1 MIETE
6 VIESKSNIIMK
17 RDGFSFEKI
26 DNKCYYTTFDIKN
39 NNLKLSDIINF
50 DLIKVLYDLNP
61 DIYDLVEIEKINENE
76 ANLIIIMKHLFKDI
90 GISQK
95 YSYLNIKLL
104 KTNRFFKFESKPIKI
119 SKPSQVPISAEV
131 VDFDRIETIGEF
143 ITNNHVIVKNYTY
156 IGSGTKTMSYF
167 DKIAASI
174 TYKIITRLIKFISNY
189 NNKSTS

>member
-6 VIESKSNIIMK
+6 AVESKSNVIMK
-17 RDGFSFEKI
+17 KDGFSFEKL

-39 NNLKLSDIINF
+39 NNLNLSDIINF

-61 DIYDLVEIEKINENE
+61 DIYDLVEIEKTNENE
-76 ANLIIIMKHLFKDI
+76 ANLIIVMKHLFKDL
-90 GISQK
+90 GLAQK
-95 YSYLNIKLL
+95 YSYLNIKFI
-104 KTNRFFKFESKPIKI
+104 KNHRFFKFESKPIKR

-143 ITNNHVIVKNYTY
+143 ITNNHVILKNYTY
-156 IGSGTKTMSYF
+156 IGSVTNNMSYF

-174 TYKIITRLIKFISNY
+174 TYKIINRLINFISNY
-189 NNKSTS
+189 NNSIS

>member
-6 VIESKSNIIMK
+6 VVESKSNVIMK
-17 RDGFSFEKI
+17 KDGFSFEKL

-39 NNLKLSDIINF
+39 KNLNLTNIINF

-76 ANLIIIMKHLFKDI
+76 ANLIIVMKHLFKDL
-90 GISQK
+90 GIPQK
-95 YSYLNIKLL
+95 YSYLNIKLH
-104 KTNRFFKFESKPIKI
+104 KSQYFFKFESKPIKR

-131 VDFDRIETIGEF
+131 VDFDHIETIGEF
-143 ITNNHVIVKNYTY
+143 ITNSHVIVKNYTY
-156 IGSGTKTMSYF
+156 IGSVTNQMSYF

-174 TYKIITRLIKFISNY
+174 TYKIITRLINFIYNY
-189 NNKSTS
+189 KKMC